1 MTSPD
6 RLDST
11 VSWVVGVSL
20 PRNSRLTNVTMSARM
35 MSRMAPASF
44 SGGRRWV
51 FRGAV
56 IGRYTVRLKFGLVPY
71 SANEA
76 NRTTN

>member
-1 MTSPD
+1 MDLTRPISTPLKVTLELGSMTSPD

-35 MSRMAPASF
+35 MSRIAPASF

-51 FRGAV
+51 FSGAV
-56 IGRYTVRLKFGLVPY
+56 IGR
-71 SANEA
+71 
-76 NRTTN
+76 